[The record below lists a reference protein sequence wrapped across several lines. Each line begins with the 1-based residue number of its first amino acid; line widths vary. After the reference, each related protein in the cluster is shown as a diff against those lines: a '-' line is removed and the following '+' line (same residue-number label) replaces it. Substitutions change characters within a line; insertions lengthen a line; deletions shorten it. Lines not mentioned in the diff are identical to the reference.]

1 MKKDKLMLARKEY
14 TRWQNKREAAIRVL
28 VKSADRLPALARQ
41 IERLQRAKAK
51 REEEALAPP
60 DPMLNDPLPDP
71 TTQLGML
78 GPAPG
83 FDTKGNR
90 VDDGLDIP
98 PELDRSRKLAALPD
112 PRSKEKKD
120 QRKAVEKQHRE
131 ADLTGKRRKMPLTG
145 KAAMQAILGK

>member
-1 MKKDKLMLARKEY
+1 
-14 TRWQNKREAAIRVL
+14 
-28 VKSADRLPALARQ
+28 
-41 IERLQRAKAK
+41 
-51 REEEALAPP
+51 
-60 DPMLNDPLPDP
+60 
-71 TTQLGML
+71 ML

-83 FDTKGNR
+83 FDAKGNR

-98 PELDRSRKLAALPD
+98 ADLDRSRKLAALPD